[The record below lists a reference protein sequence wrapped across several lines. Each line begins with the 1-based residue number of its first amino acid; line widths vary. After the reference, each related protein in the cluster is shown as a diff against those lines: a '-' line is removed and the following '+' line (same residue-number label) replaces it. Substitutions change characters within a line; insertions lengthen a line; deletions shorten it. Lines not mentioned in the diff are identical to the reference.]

1 MLLTFLQV
9 YEQICRLLS
18 LHDIMVLL
26 YTLECLYS
34 MSSMGEKACNHI
46 CRSQGAIQMLLSLI
60 TVEAQS
66 YGPKACILMRVIETV
81 SGGAGPPPLP
91 PTFTV
96 NPSTP
101 LVTPTVVASPQKLT
115 PQIMRAPSPSKK
127 PTPTYSVRTWQI
139 EFLL

>member
-1 MLLTFLQV
+1 
-9 YEQICRLLS
+9 
-18 LHDIMVLL
+18 
-26 YTLECLYS
+26 
-34 MSSMGEKACNHI
+34 
-46 CRSQGAIQMLLSLI
+46 MLLSLI

-91 PTFTV
+91 PPFTV

-115 PQIMRAPSPSKK
+115 PQLMRAPSPSKRK
-127 PTPTYSVRTWQI
+127 LI
-139 EFLL
+139 LKFLFYAGIFCRSCLGNADGSCCYTCPRA